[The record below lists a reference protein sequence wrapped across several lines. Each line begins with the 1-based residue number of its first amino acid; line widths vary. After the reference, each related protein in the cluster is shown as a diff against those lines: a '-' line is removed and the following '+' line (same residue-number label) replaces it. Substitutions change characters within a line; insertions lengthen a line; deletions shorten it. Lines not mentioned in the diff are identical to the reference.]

1 MKIGPAWRRHS
12 ISSRVTDGG
21 SRNFRNN
28 LKNRKMKSGKTP
40 RAIPGMGS
48 KRSGAR
54 QDGNFGG
61 CGMNLR
67 PHSSRSSTHRP
78 KRGRESSQSSV
89 GLSTKSEAN
98 SDDSSATAGDSAG
111 RQPQIQPRKRGFLMP
126 NRSFQST

>member
-1 MKIGPAWRRHS
+1 MKIGPEWRRHS

-28 LKNRKMKSGKTP
+28 LKNRKMKSGRTP

-61 CGMNLR
+61 CGLNLR
-67 PHSSRSSTHRP
+67 PRSSRSSTPRP
-78 KRGRESSQSSV
+78 RRERESSQSSV

-98 SDDSSATAGDSAG
+98 SNNSSATAGDSVG
-111 RQPQIQPRKRGFLMP
+111 RQPQFQPIERFSYAK
-126 NRSFQST
+126 